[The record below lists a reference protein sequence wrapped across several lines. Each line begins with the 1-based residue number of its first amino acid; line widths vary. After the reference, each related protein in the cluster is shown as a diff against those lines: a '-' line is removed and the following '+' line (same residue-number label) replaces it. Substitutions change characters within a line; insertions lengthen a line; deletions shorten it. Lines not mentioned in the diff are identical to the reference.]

1 MTEIRLIEPDELAAY
16 HRAISQGFGYD
27 GDGDSEQL
35 EHFAAISP
43 LETSLAAFD
52 RGHVVATFGSYDLE
66 LTVPGGPA
74 IPMAGTTHVTVHPT
88 HRRRGILTEMM
99 RRHLDQTIERGQPV
113 AGLWASEERIYGRFG
128 YGVAAT
134 GLELAIPDHA
144 VELASPDPS
153 ITVHPATAEEAATI
167 LPPIYAAARTGIAG
181 SLARTDAWWTHRRL
195 PDPASRRGREGMLR
209 YVVAER
215 DGEAVGYLA
224 FRLKELDPWGEGQTR
239 IVELMSIDDEVRR
252 ALWSFA
258 LNVDLH
264 RNVRWWNAPIDE
276 PALLQVDRFRK
287 VERRIMDSLWL
298 RPLDVAAVLEAR
310 SYDHDGRLVIG
321 VADRFGPTAG
331 TYQLEVV
338 DGVACCQATSAEP
351 EVELAVEELGRL
363 LLGGVSAILLARAGL
378 VAGSVDAVA
387 RLHDLLITRAVP
399 HCPEV
404 F

>member
-1 MTEIRLIEPDELAAY
+1 MTEIRSIEPDELAAY

-27 GDGDSEQL
+27 GDAEPEQL

-43 LETSLAAFD
+43 VETSLAAFD

-66 LTVPGGPA
+66 LTVPGGGVV
-74 IPMAGTTHVTVHPT
+74 PMAGTTHVTVHPT

-99 RRHLDQTIERGQPV
+99 RRHLDQAIEREQPL

-128 YGVAAT
+128 YGPAT
-134 GLELAIPDHA
+134 AGLDLTIPDYT
-144 VELASPDPS
+144 VEVPPPDRS
-153 ITVHPATAEEAATI
+153 ITFHPATIEEAAAI
-167 LPPIYAAARTGIAG
+167 LPPIYAAVRPGIVG
-181 SLARTDAWWTHRRL
+181 SLARSETWWNHRRL
-195 PDPASRRGREGMLR
+195 PDPPSRRGSEGMLR
-209 YVVAER
+209 HVVAER
-215 DGEAVGYLA
+215 DGRPVGYLA

-239 IVELMSIDDEVRR
+239 IVELMAPDDEIRR

-276 PALLQVDRFRK
+276 PALIEIDRFRK
-287 VERRIMDSLWL
+287 VDRRYLDALWL
-298 RPLDVAAVLEAR
+298 RPLDVPTAIEAR
-310 SYDHDGRLVIG
+310 SYESDGRLVIG

-331 TYQLEVV
+331 AYRIEVV
-338 DGVACCQATSAEP
+338 DGVGSCRATTDAP

-363 LLGGVSAILLARAGL
+363 LLGGTSAVTLARAGL
-378 VAGSVDAVA
+378 VSGQPEAVA
-387 RLHDLLITRAVP
+387 QLHDLFVARAAP